1 MSNRAP
7 KLSHVERLQAFKDCS
22 YPYGQR
28 LPAPTERDV
37 EVMRAAVER
46 SFAAHGAWRTT
57 HGHRRSVMDARD
69 RLWRAAVSL
78 ADVYG
83 QPIASFVVVDA
94 VAKAKELARSL
105 KPLAALL
112 AAHAASKC
120 GLRELVEAVLAMPGA
135 RQ

>member
-1 MSNRAP
+1 MS
-7 KLSHVERLQAFKDCS
+7 HIERLQAFKDGS

-28 LPAPTERDV
+28 LPGPTERDV

-46 SFAAHGAWRTT
+46 SFAGQGAWRTT
-57 HGHRRSVMDARD
+57 HGHRRSVSDARD

-78 ADVYG
+78 PDVYG
-83 QPIASFVVVDA
+83 TPNAGPA
-94 VAKAKELARSL
+94 VAGAVEQAKVLARSL
-105 KPLAALL
+105 KPLAALI
-112 AAHAASKC
+112 AAHAAAKC

>member
-1 MSNRAP
+1 VSHRAP
-7 KLSHVERLQAFKDCS
+7 KLSHVGRLQAFKDGS

-28 LPAPTERDV
+28 LPGPTERDV
-37 EVMRAAVER
+37 AVMRAAVER
-46 SFAAHGAWRTT
+46 SFAKGAWRTT
-57 HGHRRSVMDARD
+57 HGHRRSVSDACD

-78 ADVYG
+78 PDVYG
-83 QPIASFVVVDA
+83 TPNAGPA
-94 VAKAKELARSL
+94 VAGAVEQAKELARSL

-112 AAHAASKC
+112 AAHAATKC